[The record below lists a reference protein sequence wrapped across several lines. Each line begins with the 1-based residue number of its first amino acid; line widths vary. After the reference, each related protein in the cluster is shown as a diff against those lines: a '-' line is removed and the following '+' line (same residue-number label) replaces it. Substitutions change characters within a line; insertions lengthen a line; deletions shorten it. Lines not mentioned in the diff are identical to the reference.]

1 MVYIYIKNKSIKK
14 VDDSKVVLIVIKDPS
29 KMGKNRKYEIFTK
42 DAKNFTVKK
51 KSKIDVKNMTKRLSS
66 KKNYFLKVKEGVW
79 INTEFLRREKETT
92 FLMDKIREHE
102 QTKRSAIKCNC
113 CCYSAK
119 CPSCGIPLR
128 LNSTPMSVKTKW
140 AHRYN
145 GEGKS
150 RHDDDEPV
158 DDNDALFYK
167 KSK

>member
-1 MVYIYIKNKSIKK
+1 MGYIYIKNKSIKK
-14 VDDSKVVLIVIKDPS
+14 VDDSKVVLIMIKDTS
-29 KMGKNRKYEIFTK
+29 KMGENRKYEIFTK

-51 KSKIDVKNMTKRLSS
+51 KSKKDVKNMTKRFPS

-102 QTKRSAIKCNC
+102 QTKRNTIKSNC
-113 CCYSAK
+113 CCYSDK
-119 CPSCGIPLR
+119 CPFCDTPLR
-128 LNSTPMSVKTKW
+128 LNTTPLSVKTKW
-140 AHRYN
+140 AQRYN

-150 RHDDDEPV
+150 QYDGD